1 MSLITKNGLQTSN
14 LFATTINPIPISD
27 NKGFVFGQNVHER
40 VTGDSVH
47 ADSSTNNDT
56 NSQTNQSQNSG
67 ELFAIAGSQSSTT
80 DAETPTVEAS
90 VESLNEVARVYEE
103 SRAQKRKYEEVQTF
117 TGEEDEKNILDVNCK
132 LFTFVASNWEE
143 RGPGSLRVNDPKNV
157 TKNSRVVFRTRGNLR
172 VLLNTKVCR
181 KLSIEI
187 LFLLT

>member
-1 MSLITKNGLQTSN
+1 MSKNGLQTSN

-47 ADSSTNNDT
+47 ADSATSDSSST
-56 NSQTNQSQNSG
+56 TNQSRNSG
-67 ELFAIAGSQSSTT
+67 ELFAIAASQGGSA
-80 DAETPTVEAS
+80 DNETPTVEAS

-117 TGEEDEKNILDVNCK
+117 TGEEDEINILDVNCK

-143 RGPGSLRVNDPKNV
+143 RGPGSLRVNDPKND
-157 TKNSRVVFRTRGNLR
+157 TKSSRVVFRTRGNLR
-172 VLLNTKVCR
+172 VLLNTKVGECLAFR
-181 KLSIEI
+181 I
-187 LFLLT
+187 LFWSGN